1 MSVAG
6 MLKDYGKTVKGSA
19 TKVNVR
25 KVAEHICC
33 VVLGFLFSMSGFGE
47 RFSPFGISF
56 VGGISHRYVISA
68 GIGALCGYFFS
79 LDSVSALR
87 YTASTLALIVV
98 IISLNQFKK
107 LNERFFVTVFSTFIC
122 IFVTGLAVF
131 LSGEADIF
139 SFLVVFSEALVG
151 GALCIIFKRA
161 SDVLRVKNGVYT
173 VTSKEV
179 TALIICV
186 TLLLLSIRQV
196 NIFGVYF
203 SHIITI
209 LLILICGYYGKEAG
223 GAIVGVCGGITM
235 SLGDGNVM
243 LLAFYSLGGLL
254 TGAFSSFGKIS
265 SILAFLMSGVV
276 VSAVSY
282 SPEGFVPS
290 IIEIGVAGALFLFLS
305 IRYGYSMEKVF
316 KPSVESPVIDSVR
329 SNIIGKLQKAA
340 EFSEEIS
347 TSLISVNTALAKN
360 DRSNPEIIPKRAKDM
375 VCGSCGLYDNCWRDS
390 GKETA
395 YIFDT
400 LLELKK
406 KGIYLE
412 YKTVPQAF
420 ASTCIRTENISEFYN
435 KTYTEIKMKEKTER
449 RIQEIYTLAAEQF
462 VNVSDLL
469 NSICD
474 DVNDDIRYDVDI
486 ATRVK
491 ASATECGFQVTDS
504 CCTFNTMEKMRIEL
518 KVKKPC
524 DKTELFKLSKQVS
537 LITQR
542 EMESPE
548 TQENE
553 EILRI
558 IYKEK
563 PEYNVVCAGER
574 FNSAGERYSG
584 DSFTSF
590 TDDKGYFYALICD
603 GMGTGTKAAVSSG
616 LAVAL
621 FEKLIKAG
629 FSVNSAINTVNISLI
644 SKSGEECSV
653 TFDLFV
659 FDMYT
664 GRSEFYKCGA
674 ANSMVK
680 RKGRITDVS
689 LASLPLGIIKD
700 TEPASGSGMLGVG
713 DVVVLCS
720 DGVREEDYYQV
731 RKELKSFN
739 KGNVRDFTRNL
750 CEEIRKNQPSRN
762 DDMTM
767 ITIAITNE

>member
-1 MSVAG
+1 
-6 MLKDYGKTVKGSA
+6 
-19 TKVNVR
+19 
-25 KVAEHICC
+25 
-33 VVLGFLFSMSGFGE
+33 
-47 RFSPFGISF
+47 
-56 VGGISHRYVISA
+56 
-68 GIGALCGYFFS
+68 
-79 LDSVSALR
+79 
-87 YTASTLALIVV
+87 
-98 IISLNQFKK
+98 
-107 LNERFFVTVFSTFIC
+107 
-122 IFVTGLAVF
+122 
-131 LSGEADIF
+131 
-139 SFLVVFSEALVG
+139 
-151 GALCIIFKRA
+151 
-161 SDVLRVKNGVYT
+161 
-173 VTSKEV
+173 
-179 TALIICV
+179 
-186 TLLLLSIRQV
+186 
-196 NIFGVYF
+196 
-203 SHIITI
+203 
-209 LLILICGYYGKEAG
+209 
-223 GAIVGVCGGITM
+223 
-235 SLGDGNVM
+235 
-243 LLAFYSLGGLL
+243 
-254 TGAFSSFGKIS
+254 
-265 SILAFLMSGVV
+265 
-276 VSAVSY
+276 
-282 SPEGFVPS
+282 
-290 IIEIGVAGALFLFLS
+290 
-305 IRYGYSMEKVF
+305 
-316 KPSVESPVIDSVR
+316 
-329 SNIIGKLQKAA
+329 
-340 EFSEEIS
+340 
-347 TSLISVNTALAKN
+347 
-360 DRSNPEIIPKRAKDM
+360 
-375 VCGSCGLYDNCWRDS
+375 
-390 GKETA
+390 
-395 YIFDT
+395 
-400 LLELKK
+400 
-406 KGIYLE
+406 
-412 YKTVPQAF
+412 
-420 ASTCIRTENISEFYN
+420 
-435 KTYTEIKMKEKTER
+435 MKEKTER

-700 TEPASGSGMLGVG
+700 TEPAFGNGMLGVG